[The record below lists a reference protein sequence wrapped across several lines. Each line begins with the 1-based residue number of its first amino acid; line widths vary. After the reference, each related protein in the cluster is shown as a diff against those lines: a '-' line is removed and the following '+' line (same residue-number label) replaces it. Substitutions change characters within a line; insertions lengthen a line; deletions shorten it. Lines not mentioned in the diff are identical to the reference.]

1 VFCRICAKRFDL
13 FGLVVVVSGG
23 RCYDFKII
31 SKKWIKCCNLVPKL
45 DNNIGFQE
53 NRNFFAENCDYN
65 IDPSSVAGIV
75 LICPILMSLKL
86 AKHEFLHFTH
96 FPCVPLIS
104 HYGIGRH
111 NMYVCT
117 YIVDTIHNLT

>member
-1 VFCRICAKRFDL
+1 LHNISAWISNFEILLQNNEEF
-13 FGLVVVVSGG
+13 VS
-23 RCYDFKII
+23 
-31 SKKWIKCCNLVPKL
+31 KCSNLYRK
-45 DNNIGFQE
+45 NHNIGFQE

-117 YIVDTIHNLT
+117 YIVDTIHNLTWL